1 MDAMEPAQKRMKLR
15 SDGPN
20 ILDLPNEVLEIIFL
34 KLSQYDILL
43 NLAPVC
49 KRFLTITRQPIF
61 LQTVEIEGNAVF
73 DEDDKEPFSEVAL
86 KKIEQVKNIYPNC
99 NIELK
104 CKLEHE
110 VGVEYSDI
118 RRHHKDVLNY
128 SWVKRLQPYDS
139 SITKLTLGLRFN
151 NDDDFSNLFFMEN
164 LESLDLDT
172 SFSDQVYSTRS
183 IQDVKAEFW
192 DNFPNLKSLK
202 INSSYFSNCVSILK
216 LIFHEITLLVLS
228 LSFLFLADC

>member
-15 SDGPN
+15 SDGLN
-20 ILDLPNEVLEIIFL
+20 ILDLPYEVLEIIFL
-34 KLSQYDILL
+34 KLSQYDVQH
-43 NLAPVC
+43 NLALVC
-49 KRFLTITRQPIF
+49 RRFLTITRQPIF
-61 LQTVEIEGNAVF
+61 VKIVTIEGDSVF
-73 DEDDKEPFSEVAL
+73 DEDDEEPLFSEVAL
-86 KKIEQVKNIYPNC
+86 EKIEQVKNIYPNC
-99 NIELK
+99 NIELT
-104 CKLEHE
+104 CKIENE
-110 VGVEYSDI
+110 DDVDYSYF

-202 INSSYFSNCVSILK
+202 INSSYFSNCVSI
-216 LIFHEITLLVLS
+216 
-228 LSFLFLADC
+228 

>member
-1 MDAMEPAQKRMKLR
+1 MEPAQKRMKLR
-15 SDGPN
+15 SDGLN
-20 ILDLPNEVLEIIFL
+20 ILDLPYEVLEIIFL
-34 KLSQYDILL
+34 KLSQYDVQH
-43 NLAPVC
+43 NLALVC
-49 KRFLTITRQPIF
+49 RRFLTITRQPIF
-61 LQTVEIEGNAVF
+61 VKIVTIEGDSVF
-73 DEDDKEPFSEVAL
+73 DEDDEEPLFSEVAL
-86 KKIEQVKNIYPNC
+86 EKIEQVKNIYPNC
-99 NIELK
+99 NIELT
-104 CKLEHE
+104 CKIENE
-110 VGVEYSDI
+110 DDVDYSYF

-216 LIFHEITLLVLS
+216 LIFHEITLLILR
-228 LSFLFLADC
+228 LSFLFLADY

>member
-1 MDAMEPAQKRMKLR
+1 MEPAQKRMKLR
-15 SDGPN
+15 SDGLN
-20 ILDLPNEVLEIIFL
+20 ILDLPYEVLEIIFL
-34 KLSQYDILL
+34 KLSQYDVQH
-43 NLAPVC
+43 NLALVC
-49 KRFLTITRQPIF
+49 RRFLTITRQPIF
-61 LQTVEIEGNAVF
+61 VKIVTIEGDSVF
-73 DEDDKEPFSEVAL
+73 DEDDEEPLFSEVAL
-86 KKIEQVKNIYPNC
+86 EKIEQVKNIYPNC
-99 NIELK
+99 NIELT
-104 CKLEHE
+104 CKIENE
-110 VGVEYSDI
+110 DDVDYSYF

-202 INSSYFSNCVSILK
+202 IKSLYISNCVSILK
-216 LIFHEITLLVLS
+216 
-228 LSFLFLADC
+228 

>member
-1 MDAMEPAQKRMKLR
+1 MDAMEPAQKPMKLR
-15 SDGPN
+15 SDGLN
-20 ILDLPNEVLEIIFL
+20 ILDLPYEVLEIIFL

-61 LQTVEIEGNAVF
+61 VKIVTIEGDSVF
-73 DEDDKEPFSEVAL
+73 DEDDEEPLFSEVAL
-86 KKIEQVKNIYPNC
+86 EKIEQVKNIYPNC
-99 NIELK
+99 NIELT
-104 CKLEHE
+104 CKIENE
-110 VGVEYSDI
+110 DDVDYSYF

-202 INSSYFSNCVSILK
+202 IKSLYISNCVSILK
-216 LIFHEITLLVLS
+216 
-228 LSFLFLADC
+228 

>member
-15 SDGPN
+15 SDGLN
-20 ILDLPNEVLEIIFL
+20 ILDLPYEVLEIIFL
-34 KLSQYDILL
+34 KLSQYDVQH
-43 NLAPVC
+43 NLALVC
-49 KRFLTITRQPIF
+49 RRFLTITRQPIF
-61 LQTVEIEGNAVF
+61 VKIVTIEGDSVF
-73 DEDDKEPFSEVAL
+73 DEDDEEPLFSEVAL
-86 KKIEQVKNIYPNC
+86 EKIEQVKNIYPNC
-99 NIELK
+99 NIELT
-104 CKLEHE
+104 CKIENE
-110 VGVEYSDI
+110 DDVDYSYF

-202 INSSYFSNCVSILK
+202 IKSLYISNCVSILK
-216 LIFHEITLLVLS
+216 
-228 LSFLFLADC
+228 